1 MASTPLLNV
10 DELVADYMAPYG
22 YVEQNADLESLPGMT
37 I

>member
-1 MASTPLLNV
+1 MASTPLLNAG
-10 DELVADYMAPYG
+10 EPVADYTAPHG